1 MQNLLQKGM
10 YTFEIKWAL
19 RAKFGKDIGG
29 LIFSF
34 IDEPPKPWWCFRVV
48 NPPSPWDFLMEPDD
62 YINLPLFAP

>member
-29 LIFSF
+29 LIFSNM
-34 IDEPPKPWWCFRVV
+34 I
-48 NPPSPWDFLMEPDD
+48 SDFQNLRFLKLTENSAQK
-62 YINLPLFAP
+62 INILVSFQM